1 MNELMNH
8 AWELLSGMGVA
19 LHGFGLIFIKYMP
32 LFWKATL
39 MTVEISALS
48 IMFGFLIGLFSALG
62 KMSHNKLI
70 SIPSKFYV
78 WFFRATPLLVQIFLI
93 YFGLPQFGIRLS
105 PFVAGVIAM
114 SINAGAYYAEI
125 IRAGIQSVHHG
136 QMEAARSLG
145 MSYPLSMRRIILPQ
159 AIKVIVPPFGNE
171 SIILIKDTS
180 LLSTITILEVTLMA
194 QRLISSTWKPFELYL
209 IAAFYYAVITSVLN
223 FFLHRY
229 EKKLAISQRRG

>member
-1 MNELMNH
+1 
-8 AWELLSGMGVA
+8 MGVA